1 MGADAGFVRRP
12 WRYGGQVG
20 RTLYVD
26 HGDGEK
32 DPSLLFGLVDTPE
45 LAAHIV
51 EIHNWWLEMAEEGER
66 AWAEMQAEHS
76 DEEGG

>member
-1 MGADAGFVRRP
+1 MPDPYVALP
-12 WRYGGQVG
+12 WRVGTQVG

-32 DPSLLFGLVDTPE
+32 HPEQLFGLVDTAE

-51 EIHNWWLEMAEEGER
+51 AVHNQWLAGR
-66 AWAEMQAEHS
+66 DQ
-76 DEEGG
+76 